1 MGVLKVVGFG
11 PGSKDDMSIRAVKA
25 IEDADVPS
33 TIFCSGHA

>member
-25 IEDADVPS
+25 IEDADLVMGY
-33 TIFCSGHA
+33 T